1 MFTGL
6 IETTGAIVSIERK
19 GAGSLIGIKPE
30 SADFTALPG
39 ASVAVDGACLTV
51 ESIKGQVLYFT
62 AVKETLDRT
71 TLGHVRPGGKVV
83 NLERALAAAGRF
95 DGHLVLGHVDG
106 IGAIT
111 ALNQESGDWRCT
123 VEVPE
128 NCRRYMAEKGSV
140 AIDGISLTIAEVNG
154 AAITVALIPTTL
166 QATTMKQK
174 RPGNKVNIECDVI
187 ARYVYR
193 LLTGDTEAGLEP
205 ATTKIAAMNG
215 KTLLEKMEGAG
226 F

>member
-19 GAGSLIGIKPE
+19 GAASLIGIKPE
-30 SADFTALPG
+30 SADFTAVPG

-51 ESIKGQVLYFT
+51 EAVKGPVLYFT

-71 TLGHVRPGGKVV
+71 TLGKARPGGQV
-83 NLERALAAAGRF
+83 NCERALSATARL

-106 IGAIT
+106 VGTISAVRDDS
-111 ALNQESGDWRCT
+111 ADRRCI
-123 VEVPE
+123 VKVPE
-128 NCRRYMAEKGSV
+128 PCMRFMAEKGSV

-154 AAITVALIPTTL
+154 AEITVAVVPRTRA
-166 QATTMKQK
+166 ATTMGQK
-174 RPGNKVNIECDVI
+174 RPGDAVNIECDVI
-187 ARYVYR
+187 ARYVGR
-193 LLTGDTEAGLEP
+193 LLAGG
-205 ATTKIAAMNG
+205 KGAAG
-215 KTLLEKMEGAG
+215 KAAGGTSLFEQLEGAG